1 MKLTLVIASL
11 SSGGAERVMSVMAN
25 YWVER
30 GWQITLLT
38 FDDGSE
44 PPFYELNPA
53 VTHRP
58 LGIAWQSSSPTQ
70 AVINNLKRIVVLRRE
85 INKRTP
91 QVVISFLYRTN
102 ILALLSTLGLHLP
115 VIVSERGVGRS
126 RPRLKNA
133 LRGWIYAPATLL
145 VVQTESFK
153 AKFSKS
159 LQQKTCVIPNPVSF
173 PSGSDRVNS
182 RQKAKTLMA
191 MGRLIQTKGFDQL
204 LKAFA
209 AISDNHPEWLLV
221 IWGEGKLRVELETLR
236 DELGLQERV
245 FFPGLTSTP
254 FEEMQQADLFVLSS
268 RNEGFP
274 NVLCEAMA
282 CGLPVV
288 SFDCPCGPREIIRD
302 GIDGILV
309 PPDDAQALATTL
321 NRLMDDPEERDR
333 LAARG
338 PEVLERFGVRKIM
351 GMWEAVLQEALKR
364 FGTDV
369 DQCDLI

>member
-25 YWVER
+25 YWAER
-30 GWQITLLT
+30 GWRITLLT

-44 PPFYELNPA
+44 PPFYELHPA
-53 VTHRP
+53 VIHRP
-58 LGIAWQSSSPTQ
+58 LGLVWQSATPMH

-85 INKRTP
+85 ISKSNP
-91 QVVISFLYRTN
+91 QVVISFLFRTN
-102 ILALLSTLGLHLP
+102 VLALLSTLGLNFP
-115 VIVSERGVGRS
+115 VIVSERGVPM
-126 RPRLKNA
+126 PRTRVKNT
-133 LRGWIYAPATLL
+133 LRGSIYLPAILL
-145 VVQTESFK
+145 VVQTEVAK
-153 AKFSKS
+153 EKFSKS
-159 LQQKTCVIPNPVSF
+159 LQQKTCVIPNPVIL
-173 PSGSDRVNS
+173 PHDDS
-182 RQKAKTLMA
+182 RIRSYKRTKTLIA
-191 MGRLIQTKGFDQL
+191 MGRLTRQKGFDYL
-204 LKAFA
+204 MKAFTE
-209 AISDNHPEWLLV
+209 ISDKHLEWSLV
-221 IWGEGKLRVELETLR
+221 IWGRGELLTELKEER
-236 DELGLQERV
+236 DKLGLEERV
-245 FFPGLTSTP
+245 FFPGRTSKP

-268 RNEGFP
+268 RCEGFP

-309 PPDDAQALATTL
+309 PPDDAQALAITL
-321 NRLMDDPEERDR
+321 HRLMDDPEERDR
-333 LAARG
+333 LATRG
-338 PEVLERFGVRKIM
+338 PEVLERFGERKIM